1 MGCHSSEVESPGTQ
15 MGDYDSR
22 NGNEALVRPLLKRG
36 TALSVETRQVIVG
49 VAIVVVVTI
58 IGMLLSLQGWKSRA
72 PAFDMVT
79 YFNSAEYLLKT
90 GTPARYGDVSSYG
103 SFSPPGTT
111 WLMAPG
117 MLILND
123 VRLYE
128 GFGSAFLHLGTLLG
142 VFLLACRSFGMRCAY
157 LSVILYGLSGLSL
170 SFAGSLWPIGHP
182 FFYVWLAYFAVRWVT
197 CRDAKY
203 LAAAMATWTVGMY
216 VDMAI
221 TPGVLILPALWLI
234 YRPPLFSKLHLIA
247 AAVTLALW
255 YPYLQFEMERG
266 LADLKSLFLRY
277 NISPAN
283 YKEAWCD
290 PNLTLEYSASPA
302 IPSPSGPNTLQEAQ
316 SQELT
321 LLDRLLRRGRRVVVN
336 FNEVAPSPGIS
347 LLLTVLTLSSLAVLS
362 VTALVSRVCRLRT
375 GQRMIPRSITG
386 KSSLSHAVIAL
397 QKVGNKIETE
407 IFVLS
412 LMVPWLTLL
421 IVAELGNQGRFSW
434 LWPLQ
439 AIALSALITNIMA
452 RLRVPCSV
460 RWLSYVLL
468 TGALVIPPLHSHE
481 YAIVAQAR
489 VKQWLTNGWAGSDS
503 QEVQVVDY
511 LANRLRS
518 DGIQRTT
525 IGYHIFIYPFMAKY
539 NIIDSQYK
547 VGADFDLLFKSR
559 HGIANTDRC
568 AEGVSF
574 DDEYRIVQTRP
585 KSGEEQ
591 PRHYFQVPQDTRF
604 RLIQSFDRYQ
614 VFKRD

>member
-1 MGCHSSEVESPGTQ
+1 MQETE
-15 MGDYDSR
+15 
-22 NGNEALVRPLLKRG
+22 NEAFVRPLLKRG

-49 VAIVVVVTI
+49 FAIVLLVTI
-58 IGMLLSLQGWKSRA
+58 IGMLLTLQGWKSRS
-72 PAFDMVT
+72 PAFDMLT
-79 YFNSAEYLLKT
+79 YFNSAEHLLKT

-111 WLMAPG
+111 WLMTPG
-117 MLILND
+117 MLLFHD
-123 VRLYE
+123 PRLYE
-128 GFGSAFLHLGTLLG
+128 NFGSTLLHLGTLLG
-142 VFLLACRSFGMRCAY
+142 VFLLARRSFGMTCAY
-157 LSVILYGLSGLSL
+157 LSVILYGLSGLGL

-221 TPGVLILPALWLI
+221 TPAVLILPALWLI

-266 LADLKSLFLRY
+266 LADLKSLFLRH
-277 NISPAN
+277 NIVPAN

-290 PNLTLEYSASPA
+290 PNLTLEYLTSSSM
-302 IPSPSGPNTLQEAQ
+302 PSPSGSNTLQEAQ
-316 SQELT
+316 SKELT
-321 LLDRLLRRGRRVVVN
+321 VLDRLLRRGRRVVVN
-336 FNEVAPSPGIS
+336 FNEVAPSPGVS
-347 LLLTVLTLSSLAVLS
+347 LLLTVLALSSLGVLS
-362 VTALVSRVCRLRT
+362 VTALVSRVCRFVTR
-375 GQRMIPRSITG
+375 QRMIPGSMTA

-397 QKVGNKIETE
+397 QEIGNKIETE
-407 IFVLS
+407 LFVLS
-412 LMVPWLTLL
+412 LVVPWLTLL

-439 AIALSALITNIMA
+439 AIALSAFITNIMA
-452 RLRVPCSV
+452 RLRMPSSLL
-460 RWLSYVLL
+460 WLSYLVL
-468 TGALVIPPLHSHE
+468 TGALVIPPFHSHE
-481 YAIVAQAR
+481 YATVAQPR
-489 VKQWLTNGWAGSDS
+489 VKQWLRNGWAGSDA

-511 LANRLRS
+511 VANRLRS
-518 DGIQRTT
+518 DGIQRTA
-525 IGYHIFIYPFMAKY
+525 IGYQIFIYEFMAKY

-547 VGADFDLLFKSR
+547 VGADFDLLFKFR

-568 AEGVSF
+568 AEGVSSH
-574 DDEYRIVQTRP
+574 DEYRIVQTRP

-604 RLIQSFDRYQ
+604 RLIQSFDLYQ